1 MNCAAQK
8 TKEQQYKDPLNLQ
21 KGDLMYELLNTWN
34 NLPEDIKTAPNK
46 SFKSKTMI
54 SDFIKTKY
62 EKCQLKK
69 CESCKVT
76 LYEDIMNPI
85 NELITVLR

>member
-1 MNCAAQK
+1 
-8 TKEQQYKDPLNLQ
+8 
-21 KGDLMYELLNTWN
+21 MYELLNSWN
-34 NLPEDIKTAPNK
+34 NLPESIKTAPNN
-46 SFKSKTMI
+46 SFNSKKMI

-62 EKCQLKK
+62 EICQLKK

-76 LYEDIMNPI
+76 WFENIMNPI